1 MKFSQTLNRK
11 QILVRR
17 KRMCLCV
24 KRGVRKGEREGRRE
38 RGREGGS
45 KEEKKKS
52 GETVISQSEW
62 ERDVMGSRKE
72 RLGKEK
78 TEKSHPLLRGDQQ
91 FLLPP
96 SPVHLLFLLKNF

>member
-1 MKFSQTLNRK
+1 MCEKGSQE
-11 QILVRR
+11 
-17 KRMCLCV
+17 
-24 KRGVRKGEREGRRE
+24 GREGRKEGERKGRRE
-38 RGREGGS
+38 QRRE
-45 KEEKKKS
+45 KKS
-52 GETVISQSEW
+52 GETVSSQREW

>member
-1 MKFSQTLNRK
+1 
-11 QILVRR
+11 
-17 KRMCLCV
+17 
-24 KRGVRKGEREGRRE
+24 
-38 RGREGGS
+38 
-45 KEEKKKS
+45 
-52 GETVISQSEW
+52 
-62 ERDVMGSRKE
+62 MGSRKR